1 MNKKLQRN
9 RANKNRTH
17 KIQGKRQMINIRK
30 TKQIL
35 KKRKAAETV
44 PMEFKRIIHL
54 RIIIVS

>member
-1 MNKKLQRN
+1 MNKKLQLN
-9 RANKNRTH
+9 KANKNRTH
-17 KIQGKRQMINIRK
+17 IIQEKRQMINIRK

-44 PMEFKRIIHL
+44 LMEFKRIIHL